1 MDCSLNSSSFKIMK
15 TRKSAKEAMRLKK
28 KKKKTSFSTC
38 TNQANKILKLSPS
51 PEHTFC
57 DNEFTDVQTYQRR
70 GAEIK
75 ITRTLCHTGEL
86 QREES
91 HVPG

>member
-1 MDCSLNSSSFKIMK
+1 MDCSLNSSSFKIKK
-15 TRKSAKEAMRLKK
+15 TRESAKEAMRLKK
-28 KKKKTSFSTC
+28 TSFSTC
-38 TNQANKILKLSPS
+38 ANWANKILKLSPS

-57 DNEFTDVQTYQRR
+57 DNEFTDMQTYQRR

-86 QREES
+86 QREVS
-91 HVPG
+91 RVPG